1 MGHWCRSKEERSAV
15 LLTVLTLAGVCLPV
29 WGQKA
34 DKPEYDQISEIHKD
48 FAEHRMDREYRVRG
62 AVTIPTTSLPDHP
75 EVFYIQ
81 DRMGGVSVRPPELM
95 HLEMGDIVEVRGK
108 VKAID
113 FVEPELQ
120 AVEWRKVGTRQR
132 KEPTTVSV
140 KDVAEGR
147 FDCLLV
153 RVRGQVERVSE
164 GESRDT
170 LYLQDEQGRVIRAY
184 TRRDSV
190 KPPEI
195 TKAAVPGSEV
205 EVIGVLLPMV
215 TGENQVRIRNA
226 SDVIVLKKPVVMSG
240 RTMVVLISCG
250 ALGLLWIVTL
260 RRAVRRQTREIKE
273 LLTKAQESSRLKSEF
288 LANVSHEIRTPV
300 HGILGMQSLLL
311 DSPLNAEQREQLK
324 IAQDTT
330 RHLLTLLNDF
340 LDLSRIEADR
350 VVLEQDAFDPHV
362 VVQDAMRSL
371 EARAREKGVE
381 LAFHAVDVPSS
392 VVGDPGRLRQ
402 VLLNLIS
409 NAVKFTE
416 EGSVTV
422 SCRRVG
428 ESADVIQLSFE
439 VQDTGIGIPKEKH
452 KEIFESFTQADGS
465 ITRRYGGSGLGLAI
479 ASKLVKRMGG
489 KMELESEPD
498 VGSRFRFVLPFGRAQ
513 RLVAAP
519 PVELAIAP
527 PSQGR
532 LRILVAEDNRVN
544 QLVVVRHMEKAGHE
558 VLTVSDGA
566 AAIEALTG
574 EPFDLVLMDVQM
586 PGMDGLEAARTIR
599 SRQHPG
605 SPRVPIVALTAHSRP
620 EDVERCY
627 EAGMDGYISKPFEP
641 RDLNELLER
650 FGAGR
655 AQSA

>member
-1 MGHWCRSKEERSAV
+1 
-15 LLTVLTLAGVCLPV
+15 VLTLAGVCLPA
-29 WGQKA
+29 WAQ
-34 DKPEYDQISEIHKD
+34 KPEKPGYDQISDIHKD

-62 AVTIPTTSLPDHP
+62 AVTIPTRSLPDHP

-81 DRMGGVSVRPPELM
+81 DGMGGLSIRPSELLE
-95 HLEMGDIVEVRGK
+95 LEMGDVVEVRGK
-108 VKAID
+108 IKAVD

-120 AVEWRKVGTRQR
+120 AVEWRKEGTKQR

-140 KDVAEGR
+140 RDVAEGR

-170 LYLQDEQGRVIRAY
+170 LYLQDGQGRVIRAY
-184 TRRDSV
+184 TRRDSI

-195 TKAAVPGSEV
+195 TKTAVPGSEV

-215 TGENQVRIRNA
+215 TGENQVRIRSG
-226 SDVIVLKKPVVMSG
+226 SDVILLKKPVVMSG

-311 DSPLNAEQREQLK
+311 DSPLNSEQREQLK

-350 VVLEQDAFDPHV
+350 VVLEQDAFDPKV
-362 VVQDAMRSL
+362 VVRDAMRSM
-371 EARAREKGVE
+371 EARAREKGVDLVME
-381 LAFHAVDVPSS
+381 VEDSPDTVI
-392 VVGDPGRLRQ
+392 GDPGRLRQ

-416 EGSVTV
+416 EGSV
-422 SCRRVG
+422 SLICRRAG
-428 ESADVIQLSFE
+428 EEGDVIRLSFE

-489 KMELESEPD
+489 RMELDSEPD
-498 VGSRFRFVLPFGRAQ
+498 RGSTFRFTLPFGKAQ
-513 RLVAAP
+513 RAVEPARMEPAALP
-519 PVELAIAP
+519 AALA
-527 PSQGR
+527 R

-544 QLVVVRHMEKAGHE
+544 QVVVERHMQKAGHDV
-558 VLTVSDGA
+558 VLVSDGA
-566 AAIEALTG
+566 AAIETLTR

-599 SRQHPG
+599 SLQLPG

-641 RDLNELLER
+641 RDLNGLLER
-650 FGAGR
+650 FGSGR
-655 AQSA
+655 PQST